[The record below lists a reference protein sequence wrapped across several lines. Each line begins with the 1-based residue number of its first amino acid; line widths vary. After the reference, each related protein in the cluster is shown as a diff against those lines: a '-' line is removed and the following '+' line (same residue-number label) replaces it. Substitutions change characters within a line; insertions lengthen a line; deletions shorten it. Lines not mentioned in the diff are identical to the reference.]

1 MDAWDYDIQDVF
13 AEHTR
18 IGSRTAFLVAV
29 GTSVSNPVRQA
40 AATKLIAT
48 RGSRCGVAPRGAADT
63 VRGEG
68 GPNWGLWRCNC
79 GVFGPLDALSGP
91 LDCGGRPAVCL
102 NQRDMIPQ
110 HATQLP
116 LATALD
122 WDGHVRSPCGASPL
136 YREPSGTLET
146 ARARPT
152 LWDRDPHDLG
162 LDSRWCQC
170 GSGIDLRLCSEMCNA
185 RTRVHILIDCLPQF
199 EEFPRAPQQLFEHIE
214 GLDCS
219 PQRPTVSTMRK
230 LEATPTFS
238 THRFSQATSLKSA
251 RPKMNCA

>member
-40 AATKLIAT
+40 TATKLIAT

-68 GPNWGLWRCNC
+68 GPDWGLWRC
-79 GVFGPLDALSGP
+79 
-91 LDCGGRPAVCL
+91 RPAVCL

-110 HATQLP
+110 HATELP

-122 WDGHVRSPCGASPL
+122 WDGHVRSPCGASP
-136 YREPSGTLET
+136 
-146 ARARPT
+146 
-152 LWDRDPHDLG
+152 
-162 LDSRWCQC
+162 
-170 GSGIDLRLCSEMCNA
+170 
-185 RTRVHILIDCLPQF
+185 
-199 EEFPRAPQQLFEHIE
+199 
-214 GLDCS
+214 
-219 PQRPTVSTMRK
+219 
-230 LEATPTFS
+230 
-238 THRFSQATSLKSA
+238 
-251 RPKMNCA
+251 